1 MNFFLRIMLKALLII
16 VFVQNYLIAAENV
29 KIILKIDDEIITNI
43 DIQKEYNYLIALNND
58 FKEVNKD
65 KALAIAKESIIKE
78 KIKKKEIEKYYNLE
92 EESDYLENVIEN
104 FYKSIGLNNKK
115 EFKKYIEKYELNYRE
130 MKMKIR
136 IETVWNQLIFQKYN
150 EQVKI
155 DLEKLRKKILKQK
168 ENQNSYL
175 LSEILFRSEANEDVN
190 EKYKLIKKSIENV
203 GFKNSA
209 NIYSIAGTAKVG
221 GKIGWVNENQL
232 SKEIVKQLEKL
243 KINEYTKPIN
253 IIEGYLLLK
262 VEDIKKI
269 KNNNLNIDKELEK
282 LEDYERNKQLNRM
295 SNIFFNKIKSNTT
308 INEI

>member
-1 MNFFLRIMLKALLII
+1 MNFLLRIMLKTLLII
-16 VFVQNYLIAAENV
+16 IFVQSYLFAAENV
-29 KIILKIDDEIITNI
+29 KIILKINDEIVTNI

-58 FKEVNKD
+58 FKKVNKE
-65 KALAIAKESIIKE
+65 KALLIAKESIIKE
-78 KIKKKEIEKYYNLE
+78 KIKKKEIEKYYDLE
-92 EESDYLENVIEN
+92 EESDYLENVIEK
-104 FYKSIGLNNKK
+104 FYNNLGLNNKK
-115 EFKKYIEKYELNYRE
+115 EFKKYIEKYGLTYRDI
-130 MKMKIR
+130 KQKIR

-175 LSEILFRSEANEDVN
+175 LYEILFRSETNEDVN
-190 EKYKLIKKSIENV
+190 KKYELIKKSIESV

-209 NIYSIAGTAKVG
+209 NIYSIADTSKVG

-232 SKEIVKQLEKL
+232 SKEIVKKLEKL
-243 KINEYTKPIN
+243 KIHEYSKPIN
-253 IIEGYLLLK
+253 LIEGYLILK

-269 KNNNLNIDKELEK
+269 KNNNLNIDKELKK
-282 LEDYERNKQLNRM
+282 LENYERNKQLNRM
-295 SNIFFNKIKSNTT
+295 SNIFFNKIKNNTI